1 MVRIL
6 WIKCEPFCIIFGTG
20 FTKLE
25 LIDKCLIELELA
37 INDQNDDEQ
46 LKIALNTADRA
57 LESHPHLPIAHLL
70 RAKIQIHLGEL
81 SSAVKSVRSAL
92 DNNPENHHLAAYL
105 KYLVQKTE
113 GKEPENIIGTDKDQ
127 IKKKLNSDLRE
138 VAVHE
143 PPLLTKISQWVVWFS
158 ESGHVPAPR
167 NPRLKIQFLSTTA
180 TINKNMHIHIR
191 SIIQRNVRKCSQRKS
206 RCSRTRTR

>member
-1 MVRIL
+1 MGI
-6 WIKCEPFCIIFGTG
+6 G

-46 LKIALNTADRA
+46 LKIALKTADRA

-105 KYLVQKTE
+105 KYLVEKTE
-113 GKEPENIIGTDKDQ
+113 GKEPENIIGTNKDQ
-127 IKKKLNSDLRE
+127 ITKKLNSDLRK

-143 PPLLTKISQWVVWFS
+143 PPLLKKWWVVGFS

-167 NPRLKIQFLSTTA
+167 NPKLKIQFLPASA
-180 TINKNMHIHIR
+180 TINKNMQIHIR

-206 RCSRTRTR
+206 RCSRTRTRRENQEWIVTY

>member
-1 MVRIL
+1 M
-6 WIKCEPFCIIFGTG
+6 
-20 FTKLE
+20 
-25 LIDKCLIELELA
+25 
-37 INDQNDDEQ
+37 
-46 LKIALNTADRA
+46 NTADRA

-127 IKKKLNSDLRE
+127 ITKKLNSDLRTCTYTSDPLFNE
-138 VAVHE
+138 TLENVLNGSLDVLELERDERIRNGLLPFNMVRRDSVVLSFPA
-143 PPLLTKISQWVVWFS
+143 PPLRLAGGQGLCHLINVTSI
-158 ESGHVPAPR
+158 ESIVYCH
-167 NPRLKIQFLSTTA
+167 S
-180 TINKNMHIHIR
+180 
-191 SIIQRNVRKCSQRKS
+191 
-206 RCSRTRTR
+206 

>member
-1 MVRIL
+1 M
-6 WIKCEPFCIIFGTG
+6 K
-20 FTKLE
+20 
-25 LIDKCLIELELA
+25 
-37 INDQNDDEQ
+37 
-46 LKIALNTADRA
+46 TADRA

-105 KYLVQKTE
+105 KYLVEKTE
-113 GKEPENIIGTDKDQ
+113 GKEPENIIGTNKDQ
-127 IKKKLNSDLRE
+127 ITKKLNSDLRE

-143 PPLLTKISQWVVWFS
+143 PPLLKKWWVVGFS

-167 NPRLKIQFLSTTA
+167 NRRLKIQFLPASA
-180 TINKNMHIHIR
+180 TINKNMQIHIR

-206 RCSRTRTR
+206 RCSRTRTRRENQEWIVT